1 MNVSTTPRKLVK
13 LTIFNRFLDQ
23 FDPFN
28 FIFNMGIGIS
38 SNLLYVFPYSA
49 RLLKIY
55 SYRMFAINVILFISQ
70 QFVFVFFFLHLF
82 YFSKKNTLEDDILIN
97 ILEIYLIMS
106 FEVLTQWNWTPLL
119 IIYSS

>member
-1 MNVSTTPRKLVK
+1 MNVSTTPRKMVK

-49 RLLKIY
+49 RLVKIY
-55 SYRMFAINVILFISQ
+55 SYRMLAINVILFISQ
-70 QFVFVFFFLHLF
+70 QFVFVCFFYI
-82 YFSKKNTLEDDILIN
+82 YFTSLKKNTLKDNISIN

-106 FEVLTQWNWTPLL
+106 FEVLTQLNWSLL
-119 IIYSS
+119 LFIYSS